1 MEPMGWEKLRVPAE
15 VLLDA
20 APDATVI
27 VDGDGV
33 IRAAN
38 RMVTELFGYELSAL
52 VGASVDLLV
61 PAEMRGGHH
70 RQRERYVA
78 HPTARPM
85 GERRRLSAERAD
97 GSHFPVHISLSPM
110 ELDGTLY
117 VVAAM
122 RDMSNWIE
130 TEREL
135 AAARR
140 RRTIAEE
147 HERIGR
153 DLHDTVI
160 QELFA
165 IGMSLQAVH
174 REAEPPRVA
183 ERIERAVDALDETI
197 RQIRGT
203 IFELHSGKAAGSIT
217 HDLRELVESLAL
229 SLGFEPALTLIGPLD
244 QTLSTVVVAHLL
256 PTVRE
261 GLTNIAR
268 HAHAS
273 RAEVLVQLDHDS
285 LRVEVR
291 DDGIGMPDDP
301 ARSSGLRNLGRRAEE
316 LGGALRVRANQPV
329 GTVLEWSVPIALDD

>member
-1 MEPMGWEKLRVPAE
+1 MDQLDVPTG

-20 APDATVI
+20 APDAMVV
-27 VDGDGV
+27 VDGVGR

-38 RMVTELFGYELSAL
+38 QMVTTLFGYAVDELI
-52 VGASVDLLV
+52 GQSVEVLV
-61 PAEMRGGHH
+61 PAELRGVH
-70 RQRERYVA
+70 RGDRDGYVA
-78 HPTARPM
+78 GPTQRPM
-85 GERRRLSAERAD
+85 GEGQRLSAERRD
-97 GSHFPVHISLSPM
+97 GSRFPVLISLAPM
-110 ELDGTLY
+110 HLGGALY
-117 VVAAM
+117 VVAAI
-122 RDMSNWIE
+122 RDMTSWVE

-174 REAEPPRVA
+174 AEAQTERVA

-197 RQIRGT
+197 RQVRST
-203 IFELHSGKAAGSIT
+203 IFELNVGSRGGAISK
-217 HDLRELVESLAL
+217 DLRSLVDSLAL
-229 SLGFEPALTLIGPLD
+229 SLGFEPAITLIGPLD
-244 QTLSTVVVAHLL
+244 QALPEAIAAHVL

-261 GLTNIAR
+261 GLTNIVR
-268 HAHAS
+268 HAAAS
-273 RAEVLVQLDHDS
+273 RAEVLVQLERDV

-291 DDGIGMPDDP
+291 DDGVGIPDDP
-301 ARSSGLRNLGRRAEE
+301 DRSSGLANLARRAAE
-316 LGGALRVRANQPV
+316 LGGSLHVRRNGER
-329 GTVLEWSVPIALDD
+329 GTVLEWCVPVASNDDYS

>member
-1 MEPMGWEKLRVPAE
+1 MASDKLHVPAD

-27 VDGDGV
+27 VDGAGV

-38 RMVTELFGYELSAL
+38 RLVSELFGYDLAVL

-61 PAEMRGGHH
+61 PVELRSGHYA
-70 RQRERYVA
+70 QRASYVA
-78 HPTARPM
+78 EPSQRPM
-85 GERRRLSAERAD
+85 GERRGRHLSAERAD
-97 GSHFPVHISLSPM
+97 GSRFPVHISLSPM
-110 ELDGTLY
+110 RLEGELY
-117 VVAAM
+117 VVAAI
-122 RDMSNWIE
+122 RDMTVWIDN
-130 TEREL
+130 EREL

-183 ERIERAVDALDETI
+183 ERIERAVDSLDETI
-197 RQIRGT
+197 RQIRST
-203 IFELHSGKAAGSIT
+203 IFELNSGSPDSISR
-217 HDLRELVESLAL
+217 DLRELVDSLAL
-229 SLGFEPALTLIGPLD
+229 SLGFEPAITLIGPID
-244 QTLSTVVVAHLL
+244 QTLSTVITAHLL

-268 HAHAS
+268 HA
-273 RAEVLVQLDHDS
+273 RATRADVLVQLDAEV

-291 DDGIGMPDDP
+291 DDGVGMPEDP
-301 ARSSGLRNLGRRAEE
+301 ERSSGLRNLARRASE
-316 LGGALRVRANQPV
+316 LGGSLLVRANDPC
-329 GTVLEWSVPIALDD
+329 GTVLEWCVPVAGED